1 MSEGTE
7 ADVADARTAAAR
19 RDEIVSR
26 VTDHAGQIARE
37 LAVLRGDD
45 FGTKSFS
52 TDAGEWTLKYEAG
65 VIQYLRF
72 SGRAGGE
79 TYVVSTQRPP
89 DPDELADAMADY
101 DAFVEAWNDYV
112 RSLEGTLDDAAA
124 AFPAVESTQTVAAER
139 DRIVAQVRE
148 VADAMAGE
156 LHRYEGD
163 DYGEFTARVDG
174 KRWKLKRDGAEA
186 SYLRVGGNDGIYLV
200 SQYGPPSPA
209 DLRANV
215 DGVAGF
221 VDAFNEHVNDVDADL
236 STVSL

>member
-1 MSEGTE
+1 MSEGTD
-7 ADVADARTAAAR
+7 ADVADVQTAAER

-45 FGTKSFS
+45 YGTKSFS

-65 VIQYLRF
+65 VLQFLRYK
-72 SGRAGGE
+72 GRAAGE

-89 DPDELADAMADY
+89 DPEELADAMADY
-101 DAFVEAWNDYV
+101 DAFVEAWNEYV
-112 RSLEGTLDDAAA
+112 RSLEGTLDDVTAE
-124 AFPAVESTQTVAAER
+124 FPDVESTQAVAAER
-139 DRIVAQVRE
+139 DRIVAQIRE

-174 KRWKLKRDGAEA
+174 KRWKLKRDGAQT

-215 DGVAGF
+215 DDVAGF
-221 VDAFNEHVNDVDADL
+221 VDAFNEHVNDLDADL

>member
-1 MSEGTE
+1 MSEGPD
-7 ADVADARTAAAR
+7 ADVADVQTAAER

-45 FGTKSFS
+45 YGTKSFS
-52 TDAGEWTLKYEAG
+52 TDAGEWTVKYEAG
-65 VIQYLRF
+65 ALQFLRYKR
-72 SGRAGGE
+72 RAGGE

-89 DPDELADAMADY
+89 DPEQLADAMADY
-101 DAFVEAWNDYV
+101 DRFVEAWNEYV
-112 RSLEGTLDDAAA
+112 RSLEGTLDDVSAE
-124 AFPAVESTQTVAAER
+124 FPAVESTQAVAGER
-139 DRIVAQVRE
+139 DRIVAQIRE

-174 KRWKLKRDGAEA
+174 KRWKLKRDGAQT

-215 DGVAGF
+215 DDVAGF
-221 VDAFNEHVNDVDADL
+221 IDAFNEHVNGLDADL